1 MANVTYIE
9 AITQALDEE
18 MARDPRV
25 FLLGEDIGLY
35 GGVFKATK
43 GLQEKYGAL
52 RVIDTPISEAFIVG
66 GSVGAAMAGMKPVA
80 EIQFSDFIT
89 PAMDQIIQQL
99 AKLRYRTGG
108 KFSAPAVVR
117 VCCGAEVG
125 GGLYHSQTNEAWFA
139 GTAGLKVVMPS
150 TPYDAKGLLKAALRG
165 DDPVIYFEHK
175 RLYRSVKGEIP
186 AADYTVP
193 IGEAVVRRPG
203 KDLTIVAYGLM
214 MHKVME
220 AAGRFAAEGIDAE
233 IIDMRSLLPIDWP
246 TIFASVKKTARVL
259 LVQESP
265 KSVGVMAEV
274 AARIAEEVFDYLDA
288 PPARVCG
295 LDVPPVPFAPPME
308 HFVVPQPDRIVA
320 AAKDLRD
327 Y

>member
-1 MANVTYIE
+1 MKTVTYIE

-25 FLLGEDIGLY
+25 FLLGEDIGIY

-43 GLQEKYGAL
+43 GLHAKYGPL

-66 GSVGAAMAGMKPVA
+66 GAVGAAMVGMKPVA
-80 EIQFSDFIT
+80 EIQFSDFVT

-99 AKLRYRTGG
+99 AKMRYRTGG
-108 KFSAPAVVR
+108 RFSAPAVVR
-117 VCCGAEVG
+117 ICCGAEVG

-139 GTAGLKVVMPS
+139 GTPGLKVVMPS
-150 TPYDAKGLLKAALRG
+150 TPYDAKGLLKAALRA
-165 DDPVIYFEHK
+165 DDPVIFFEHK

-186 AADYTVP
+186 DEDYTVP
-193 IGEAVVRRPG
+193 IGKAAVRREG
-203 KDLTIVAYGLM
+203 QQLTVLAYGLM
-214 MHKVME
+214 VHKVLE
-220 AAGRFAAEGIDAE
+220 ALPQLTAAGIDAE
-233 IIDMRSLLPIDWP
+233 VIDLRSLLPIDWE

-274 AARIAEEVFDYLDA
+274 AARIAEEAFEHLDA
-288 PPARVCG
+288 PPVRVCG

-308 HFVVPQPDRIVA
+308 HFVLPQLDRIVA
-320 AAKDLRD
+320 AARDLRA

>member
-1 MANVTYIE
+1 MKTVTYIE

-43 GLQEKYGAL
+43 GLHEKYGAL

-66 GSVGAAMAGMKPVA
+66 GAVGAAMAGLKPVA
-80 EIQFSDFIT
+80 EIQFADFIT

-99 AKLRYRTGG
+99 AKMRYRTGG
-108 KFSAPAVVR
+108 AFSAPAVVR

-139 GTAGLKVVMPS
+139 GTPGLKVVMPS
-150 TPYDAKGLLKAALRG
+150 TPYDAKGLLKAALRA

-186 AADYTVP
+186 DGDYTVP
-193 IGEAVVRRPG
+193 IGQAVVRREG
-203 KDLTIVAYGLM
+203 KDLTVLAYGLM
-214 MHKVME
+214 MHKVLE
-220 AAGRFAAEGIDAE
+220 SQERLAAAGIDAE
-233 IIDMRSLLPIDWP
+233 IIDLRSLLPIDWE
-246 TIFASVKKTARVL
+246 TIYTSVKKTARVL
-259 LVQESP
+259 LVQEAP

-274 AARIAEEVFDYLDA
+274 AARIAEEAFTYLDA
-288 PPARVCG
+288 PPVRVCG

-308 HFVVPQPDRIVA
+308 HFVLPQPDRIVA
-320 AAKDLRD
+320 AARDLRA

>member
-1 MANVTYIE
+1 MATITYIE

-18 MARDPRV
+18 MARDSRV
-25 FLLGEDIGLY
+25 FLLGEDIGAY

-43 GLQEKYGAL
+43 GLHEKYGPL

-66 GSVGAAMAGMKPVA
+66 GAVGAAMAGMKPVP

-89 PAMDQIIQQL
+89 PAMDQIVQQL
-99 AKLRYRTGG
+99 AKMRYRTGG
-108 KFSAPAVVR
+108 SFSAPAVVR

-139 GTAGLKVVMPS
+139 GTPGLKVVMPS
-150 TPYDAKGLLKAALRG
+150 TPYDAKGLLKAAIRG

-175 RLYRSVKGEIP
+175 RLYRSVKGEVP
-186 AADYTVP
+186 PDDFTVP
-193 IGEAVVRRPG
+193 LGSAAVRRPG
-203 KDLTIVAYGLM
+203 RDLTIVAYGLM
-214 MHKVME
+214 MQKVLE
-220 AAGRFAAEGIDAE
+220 AAPQIAAAGIDAE
-233 IIDMRSLLPIDWP
+233 IIDLRSLSPIDWP
-246 TIFASVKKTARVL
+246 TVFESVKKTARVL
-259 LVQESP
+259 LVQEAP

-274 AARIAEEVFDYLDA
+274 AARIAEEVFDSLDA
-288 PPARVCG
+288 PPARLCG

-308 HFVVPQPDRIVA
+308 HFVLPQPPAIVKA
-320 AAKDLRD
+320 AVDLRA